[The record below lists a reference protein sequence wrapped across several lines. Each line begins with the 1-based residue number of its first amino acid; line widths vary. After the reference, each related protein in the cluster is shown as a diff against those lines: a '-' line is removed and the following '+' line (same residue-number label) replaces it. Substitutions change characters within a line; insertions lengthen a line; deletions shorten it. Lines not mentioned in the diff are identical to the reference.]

1 MYVCIKLF
9 FIYFWFIMKEVMGFC
24 DMNLRY
30 RSGSNLVYYDNFLEY
45 KSCDVDLFVVS
56 MDI

>member
-1 MYVCIKLF
+1 
-9 FIYFWFIMKEVMGFC
+9 MKEVMGFC